1 MSAKRKILVIDDSEL
16 ALDVARSALEAAGFE
31 VVTRDTPFGSG
42 AMILRE
48 RPDLVLLDVTMPALS
63 GEDVVRH
70 VRETVTMQDTC
81 LVLFSD
87 RPEKELRAIA
97 QRSGA
102 DGWISKSADQ
112 EALVAR
118 VNAFLRT
125 VRVKE

>member
-16 ALDVARSALEAAGFE
+16 ALDIARSILEAAGFE

-48 RPDLVLLDVTMPALS
+48 RPDLVLLDMTMPLLS

-70 VRETVTMQDTC
+70 VRESATMQDTC

-97 QRSGA
+97 LRSGA

-112 EALVAR
+112 ATLVSR
-118 VNAFLRT
+118 VNSFLRT
-125 VRVKE
+125 VRVKK